1 MSRTISIH
9 QNLQTHVLALSISCL
24 LLIGCR
30 RPCGGSHTIKHT
42 IWWLQ
47 FILGSLPN
55 CTTHDPITHHFKLT
69 HGQPKNQTKPTSTT
83 FSTTVR
89 VEKRKERRDHWDL
102 DWSLRHPHRS
112 SSHRICCVDEDGPRF
127 FVCTCLEAVRTE
139 CVGGDKSLRVQIQ
152 HGDL

>member
-9 QNLQTHVLALSISCL
+9 QNLKTHVLALSISCL

-47 FILGSLPN
+47 FILIGSLPN

-69 HGQPKNQTKPTSTT
+69 HGQPKNQTKPNQPQPPSQRQWEWRKGKKDETIGILVGLSVILTT
-83 FSTTVR
+83 
-89 VEKRKERRDHWDL
+89 
-102 DWSLRHPHRS
+102 
-112 SSHRICCVDEDGPRF
+112 
-127 FVCTCLEAVRTE
+127 AVAIE
-139 CVGGDKSLRVQIQ
+139 SVVSMKMALGFLFA
-152 HGDL
+152 LA